1 LSDAGQDN
9 QSQKPHPLREIVQP
23 FIDAARAPRA
33 LWGNN
38 LQYFVEGFIYF
49 GILNYLVI
57 YGIEY
62 IGLDEIRAGW
72 VASLLALGIT
82 FSQLM
87 FGGLADRWGARRAL
101 LVALFVLFIGRAV
114 LSASGSLDL
123 PTEGTWSPALLVVLA
138 GIGIIV
144 LGYGFYEP
152 ASYTIVRQVTTAKT
166 AAMGFA
172 MLYALMNLG
181 GWLPSFLWPLRESIG
196 IVGVYWCFTGLTLAT
211 LIVAAIILTRR
222 TMDRAVADARAE
234 RKREAGSS
242 EVEPK
247 EPPVDQS
254 KMTRYEA
261 LVDWL
266 VHHPVTDLRFTFFIF
281 ILIPVQTL
289 FVHNWLTL
297 PLYVSR
303 VFKGTWLGDRYEL
316 VVNFNPLL
324 VFIMVPIAAALT
336 RKADV
341 YRMMIVGTFIMA
353 APAFLLALEPSIWL
367 LGAYIVIMTI
377 GESIWQPRFL
387 QYAAEIA
394 PEGRTGAYMGVAR
407 FPWFLT
413 KMITGLYAGW
423 FLMRYVPAEGEIHS
437 ETMWLIY
444 GAIAMIS
451 PVGLVFASRWM
462 RKGFKTTA

>member
-1 LSDAGQDN
+1 LSDAGHDDGN
-9 QSQKPHPLREIVQP
+9 QKPHPLRDIVQP
-23 FIDAARAPRA
+23 FVDAARAPRP

-38 LQYFVEGFIYF
+38 LQYFIEGFIYF

-57 YGIEY
+57 YCIDFV
-62 IGLDEIRAGW
+62 GLDEIRATW
-72 VASLLALGIT
+72 VASFLTMGIT
-82 FSQLM
+82 FSQFL
-87 FGGLADRWGARRAL
+87 FGGLADRWGTRRAL
-101 LVALFVLFIGRAV
+101 LIALFVLFVGRAV
-114 LSASGSLDL
+114 LSGSGSFGLS
-123 PTEGTWSPALLVVLA
+123 TEGMFSPALMVLLA
-138 GIGIIV
+138 GITIVV

-181 GWLPSFLWPLRESIG
+181 GWLPSFLWPIRESIG
-196 IVGVYWCFTGLTLAT
+196 IVGVYWCFTGLTLLT
-211 LIVAAIILTRR
+211 LVAAAIILTRR
-222 TMDRAVADARAE
+222 TMDRAIADARAE
-234 RKREAGSS
+234 RKKEAGPS
-242 EVEPK
+242 EAEPQTPAVEQPK
-247 EPPVDQS
+247 T
-254 KMTRYEA
+254 TRYEA
-261 LVDWL
+261 FVDWL
-266 VHHPVTDLRFTFFIF
+266 KHHPLTDLRFTFFIT

-289 FVHNWLTL
+289 FAHNWLTL

-303 VFKGTWLGDRYEL
+303 VYRGTWFGDRYEI

-324 VFIMVPIAAALT
+324 VFILVPIAAALT
-336 RKADV
+336 QKADV
-341 YRMMIVGTFIMA
+341 YRTMIVGTFIMA
-353 APAFLLALEPSIWL
+353 APTFLLALEPSIWL

-407 FPWFLT
+407 LPWFLT
-413 KMITGLYAGW
+413 KVITGLYAGW

-444 GAIAMIS
+444 GVIAMIS
-451 PVGLVFASRWM
+451 PVGLVLAGRWM
-462 RKGFKTTA
+462 RKDFKTKA

>member
-1 LSDAGQDN
+1 MSD
-9 QSQKPHPLREIVQP
+9 QKPHPLREIVQP
-23 FIDAARAPRA
+23 FVDAARAPRA

-38 LQYFVEGFIYF
+38 LQYFVEGFVYF
-49 GILNYLVI
+49 GIINYLMI
-57 YGIEY
+57 YGIES

-72 VASLLALGIT
+72 VVSLLALGIT
-82 FSQLM
+82 FSQLL
-87 FGGLADRWGARRAL
+87 FGGLADRWGSRRAL
-101 LVALFVLFIGRAV
+101 LIALFVLFIGRAV
-114 LSASGSLDL
+114 LSASGSFGLS
-123 PTEGTWSPALLVVLA
+123 TEGTWSPALLVLLA
-138 GIGIIV
+138 GIGIVI

-181 GWLPSFLWPLRESIG
+181 GWLPSFLWPLREAFG
-196 IVGVYWCFTGLTLAT
+196 IVGVYWCFTGLTLLM
-211 LIVAAIILTRR
+211 LIVAAIILTRK
-222 TMDRAVADARAE
+222 TVDRAIADASAE
-234 RKREAGSS
+234 RKREAGAT
-242 EVEPK
+242 ETVEA
-247 EPPVDQS
+247 EPVAELPNRSRWDAFIDS
-254 KMTRYEA
+254 LK
-261 LVDWL
+261 
-266 VHHPVTDLRFTFFIF
+266 HHPIRDLRFAFFIC

-324 VFIMVPIAAALT
+324 VFILVPIAAALT
-336 RKADV
+336 QKADV
-341 YRMMIVGTFIMA
+341 YRTMIVGTFIMA
-353 APAFLLALEPSIWL
+353 VPAFLLALEPSIWL

-423 FLMRYVPAEGEIHS
+423 FLMRYVPADGEIHS

-451 PVGLVFASRWM
+451 PVGLVLAGRWM
-462 RKGFKTTA
+462 RKDFKTKAEA